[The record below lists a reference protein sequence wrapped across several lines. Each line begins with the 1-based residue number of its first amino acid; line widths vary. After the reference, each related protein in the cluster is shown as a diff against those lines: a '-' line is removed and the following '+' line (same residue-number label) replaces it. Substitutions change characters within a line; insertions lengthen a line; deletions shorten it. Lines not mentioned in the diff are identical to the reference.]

1 MFRGRRKRR
10 VSNFVDF
17 VVSVTSRDVPLR
29 SGPSAS
35 ASPGKPRG
43 AARRIA
49 QTLNPPMRNLRLLA
63 CLLIV
68 CVPLHAA
75 PPKRESVEKLLVVT
89 EVEKLLTSMQ
99 QQIDGVMKNA
109 MNEAF
114 RGQQMTPEAAA
125 LSERLQKKLMANFR
139 SELSWE
145 KMKDLYIRVYSETFT
160 QEEIDGLLEFYV
172 SPAGKAFVA
181 KMPMVMQK
189 TMSLMQE
196 RMAPMMEN
204 TQRSIQEAVQEV
216 DTLQKKKKG

>member
-1 MFRGRRKRR
+1 
-10 VSNFVDF
+10 
-17 VVSVTSRDVPLR
+17 
-29 SGPSAS
+29 
-35 ASPGKPRG
+35 
-43 AARRIA
+43 
-49 QTLNPPMRNLRLLA
+49 MRHLCLLA
-63 CLLIV
+63 CLLIA

-75 PPKRESVEKLLVVT
+75 PPKKESVEKLLVVT
-89 EVEKLLTSMQ
+89 DVEKLLTSMQ

-125 LSERLQKKLMANFR
+125 LSERLQKKLMTNFR

-145 KMKDLYIRVYSETFT
+145 KMKDLYIRVYTETFT
-160 QEEIDGLLEFYV
+160 QEEIDGLLEFYG